1 MATRSRII
9 LTGSNLPK
17 IRQPSEAAPSTINET
32 TIADFTR
39 VLDELGVQYRKP
51 QLGWRALM
59 KRSEKITFGEMRRM
73 GVRF

>member
-17 IRQPSEAAPSTINET
+17 IRQPSAPAPSIVNEKT
-32 TIADFTR
+32 LADFTR

-51 QLGWRALM
+51 QPE
-59 KRSEKITFGEMRRM
+59 SEE
-73 GVRF
+73 